1 MLPFSDKTC
10 KLSTYF
16 AFLKMF
22 KIFIFKIRQIIWC
35 LTNLWHFL
43 ARVSPRSIRLWRTGA
58 DMPSWVTGRSDA
70 VTLVC
75 WSPPHRG
82 KNYDAVTNNKGEK
95 WTWAPPRICCRGR
108 GGWVDVLRAQIIIN
122 CRCPSEDNDPDY
134 WVLPIFAFFIISGVF
149 GNILVCLA
157 ISTNR

>member
-1 MLPFSDKTC
+1 
-10 KLSTYF
+10 
-16 AFLKMF
+16 MF
-22 KIFIFKIRQIIWC
+22 KIFIFKIRQISWC

-43 ARVSPRSIRLWRTGA
+43 ARVSPWAIRLWRTGA
-58 DMPSWVTGRSDA
+58 EMPSWVTGRSDA
-70 VTLVC
+70 GT
-75 WSPPHRG
+75 WSPGH
-82 KNYDAVTNNKGEK
+82 KNQGRDGAVTSGAADHNNEGEK
-95 WTWAPPRICCRGR
+95 WTRAPPRICCRGR

>member
-22 KIFIFKIRQIIWC
+22 KIFIFKIRQISWC

-43 ARVSPRSIRLWRTGA
+43 ARVSPRAIRLWRTGA
-58 DMPSWVTGRSDA
+58 EMPSWVTGRSDA
-70 VTLVC
+70 GTLVT
-75 WSPPHRG
+75 
-82 KNYDAVTNNKGEK
+82 KANNNGET

-108 GGWVDVLRAQIIIN
+108 GGWVDVLRAGMIIN